1 MLARSL
7 ILMSM
12 ITLLYSMFVLLKGRS
27 MEEAFR
33 IGNEIASA
41 VTAMNPNPVTLKLE
55 KIYQPCFLLSKKRY
69 VGYSYESPAQ
79 KKPTFDA
86 KGIETVRRDT
96 CPAVAKTLEKS
107 IRLIFEHQ
115 DISRVRFLVH

>member
-1 MLARSL
+1 
-7 ILMSM
+7 
-12 ITLLYSMFVLLKGRS
+12 